1 MLLSV
6 IRPQLDDSFIE
17 KLDRGT
23 LKGAEAT
30 IVQKTDTFLKIVVKA
45 SGRVLAKL
53 TFSLVGDY
61 AELTDKLI
69 IEREFYPLEVA
80 VERLIRYLKRRK
92 PKHILYN

>member
-6 IRPQLDDSFIE
+6 TRPQLDDVFIE
-17 KLDRGT
+17 RLDRGT

-30 IVQKTDTFLKIVVKA
+30 IVQKTDTFVRIVVKA

-53 TFSLVGDY
+53 RFSLQGDY
-61 AELTDKLI
+61 AELTEKLI
-69 IEREFYPLEVA
+69 IEREFFPLEVA
-80 VERLIRYLKRRK
+80 VERLIRYLKRRR